1 MTSTA
6 LSLITELDST
16 ISKAPAMRQAK
27 ILESVVDLFLDE
39 SMAFSNEHIAL
50 FDDVIRRLTEKM
62 DIGTL
67 TKLSKRLAVSGY
79 SPTTVFSKL
88 ARHEDIV
95 VAGPVLELAPGL
107 SEEML
112 AEIAAAKG
120 PKYLTAISRRSAI
133 SEAVADILVERGN
146 PEIALKLAG
155 NPNTRFSEMAFVKL
169 INRAKT
175 DKALAD
181 AIAARNDIPEEL
193 LPFLNLAQAAATA
206 TR

>member
-1 MTSTA
+1 
-6 LSLITELDST
+6 
-16 ISKAPAMRQAK
+16 MRQAK

-193 LPFLNLAQAAATA
+193 QPFLNLALAAATA